1 MTASEEINPQS
12 IPVDEGGSLAESFMH
27 YFERSGATVEVDEQ
41 FREDYLLD
49 FIVTRLK
56 DVHAHVNLGV
66 HVTAES
72 DNLEDQ
78 KTFLQ
83 AAERGV
89 VLKAIY
95 IELADVTADAGGL
108 LVAFGAALSF
118 LFDQRY
124 SQVNSIGIR
133 VTENCSF
140 NFFDLD
146 ENIERLERMSMDED
160 LAVGED
166 MTGRIIAYFTEK
178 GFGFIQTEEERK
190 FFFHIANVVD
200 DDLRGKLPSYTPGE
214 TIDVAFQYGGHDGK
228 KYPKAINVSM
238 HPPGDGDV
246 EDTE

>member
-1 MTASEEINPQS
+1 MTASEDLSHQH
-12 IPVDEGGSLAESFMH
+12 IPSTKEGDSLSEQFQY
-27 YFERSGATVEVDEQ
+27 YFEGAGASINIDEE
-41 FREDYLLD
+41 FREDYLID

-66 HVTAES
+66 HVTS
-72 DNLEDQ
+72 QEDDLDQQ
-78 KTFLQ
+78 KRFMQ
-83 AAERGV
+83 AAQRGV
-89 VLKAIY
+89 VLKSVY
-95 IELADVTADAGGL
+95 IELSDATSGSGGL
-108 LVAFGAALSF
+108 LVAFGACLAF

-133 VTENCSF
+133 VLENCSF
-140 NFFDLD
+140 NFFDLE

-178 GFGFIQTEEERK
+178 GFGFIQTDEERK

-200 DDLRGKLPSYTPGE
+200 DDLRGKLPSYVPGE

-228 KYPKAINVSM
+228 KYPKAINVSL
-238 HPPGDGDV
+238 HP
-246 EDTE
+246 EEE